1 MSTTQKT
8 LTAANAGTVT
18 LGDLTVNRL
27 GFGAMRITGEGIW
40 GEPKDVAEAKRV
52 LQRAVELDV
61 DLIDTAD
68 SYGPY
73 VSERLIGETLWPYKP
88 GLVIATKGGYVR
100 TGPNQWKPNLHPEHL
115 REALEGSLKRLKL
128 DRIDVYQLHN
138 AADPT
143 VPLAEAIGA
152 LATMQREGKIRHIGV
167 SNFTVPQLTEA
178 RSIVNVVS
186 VQNRYNLADRA
197 SEGVLEE
204 CERLGIPFLPWA
216 PLGGNNRKA
225 TTALE
230 NVATRHGATTG
241 QITIAALLA
250 RSPMMLP
257 IPGTS
262 RVAHLEENI
271 AAAGIE
277 LTEQDKRELSLTSSH

>member
-1 MSTTQKT
+1 MRTTQKP
-8 LTAANAGTVT
+8 LSAANAGTVA

-40 GEPKDVAEAKRV
+40 GEPRDRGEAKRV

-68 SYGPY
+68 SYGPE

-100 TGPNQWKPNLHPEHL
+100 SGPNRWTPNLQPGHL
-115 REALEGSLKRLKL
+115 REALEGSLRRLKL

-138 AADPT
+138 MGDRS
-143 VPLAEAIGA
+143 VPLAEAIGT
-152 LATMQREGKIRHIGV
+152 LSDMQREGKIRHIGV
-167 SNFTVPQLTEA
+167 SNFSVAQLTEA
-178 RSIVNVVS
+178 RAIVRVVS
-186 VQNRYNLADRA
+186 VQNRYNLGDRA
-197 SEGVLEE
+197 SEAVLAE
-204 CERLGIPFLPWA
+204 CEALGIPFLPWA
-216 PLGGNNRKA
+216 PLGGNHRDA
-225 TTALE
+225 TVALA
-230 NVATRHGATTG
+230 NVARRHAATPN
-241 QITIAALLA
+241 QIAIAALLA
-250 RSPMMLP
+250 HSPLMLP

-262 RVAHLEENI
+262 RVTHLEENI

-277 LTEQDKRELSLTSSH
+277 LTQEDRRELSLTS

>member
-8 LTAANAGTVT
+8 LSAANAGTVKI
-18 LGDLTVNRL
+18 GDLTVNRL

-40 GEPKDVAEAKRV
+40 GEPRDRGEAKRV

-68 SYGPY
+68 SYGPE

-100 TGPNQWKPNLHPEHL
+100 SGPNRWTPNLQPGHL
-115 REALEGSLKRLKL
+115 REALEGSLRRLRL

-138 AADPT
+138 MGDPT
-143 VPLAEAIGA
+143 VTLAEAIGT
-152 LATMQREGKIRHIGV
+152 LAAMQREGKIRHIGV
-167 SNFTVPQLTEA
+167 SNFSVAQLTEA
-178 RSIVNVVS
+178 RGIVRVVS
-186 VQNRYNLADRA
+186 VQNRYNLGDRA
-197 SEGVLEE
+197 SEAVLAE
-204 CERLGIPFLPWA
+204 CEALGIPFLPWA
-216 PLGGNNRKA
+216 PLGGNHRDA
-225 TTALE
+225 TVALE
-230 NVATRHGATTG
+230 NVARRHAATPN
-241 QITIAALLA
+241 QIAIAALLA
-250 RSPMMLP
+250 HSPMMLP

-262 RVAHLEENI
+262 RVKHLEENI

-277 LTEQDKRELSLTSSH
+277 LTQEDRRELSLTS

>member
-8 LTAANAGTVT
+8 LSAANAGTVT
-18 LGDLTVNRL
+18 IGDLTVNRL

-40 GEPKDVAEAKRV
+40 GEPRDRGEAKRV

-68 SYGPY
+68 SYGPE

-100 TGPNQWKPNLHPEHL
+100 SGPNRWTPNLQPGHL
-115 REALEGSLKRLKL
+115 REALEGSLRRLKL

-138 AADPT
+138 MGDPT
-143 VPLAEAIGA
+143 VTLAEAIGT
-152 LATMQREGKIRHIGV
+152 LAEMQREGKIRHIGV
-167 SNFTVPQLTEA
+167 SNFSVAQLTEA
-178 RSIVNVVS
+178 RGIVRVVS
-186 VQNRYNLADRA
+186 VQNRYNLGDRA
-197 SEGVLEE
+197 SEAVLAE
-204 CERLGIPFLPWA
+204 CEALGIPFLPWA
-216 PLGGNNRKA
+216 PLGGNHRDA
-225 TTALE
+225 TVALE
-230 NVATRHGATTG
+230 NVARRHAATPS
-241 QITIAALLA
+241 QIAIAALLA
-250 RSPMMLP
+250 HSPMMLP

-262 RVAHLEENI
+262 RVKHLEENI

-277 LTEQDKRELSLTSSH
+277 LTVEDRKELSLTS